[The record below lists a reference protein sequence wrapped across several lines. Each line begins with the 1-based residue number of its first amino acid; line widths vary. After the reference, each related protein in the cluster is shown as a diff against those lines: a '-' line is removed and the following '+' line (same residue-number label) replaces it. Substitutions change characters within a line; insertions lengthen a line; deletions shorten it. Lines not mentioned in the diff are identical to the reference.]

1 MIRNG
6 KEVTRIHKTSIR
18 IKQFLNFYHQI
29 TACGWYESNSWVLQ
43 VLHVL
48 NVLHCNSWTT
58 VTTDSRW
65 QTAICLWDPGSSPV
79 PNLEAPTLAVYNWHG
94 QCCGPLS
101 HLKCGGPG
109 GLKSTMF
116 SPKRSMAV
124 RLGLAR
130 RSSKAED
137 VALSYSWTF
146 NWTICMCNFKIL
158 YVTIVCVCII
168 YTYNHTYSC
177 KNNND
182 MLCIHT

>member
-1 MIRNG
+1 MVRRWQGSIRLP
-6 KEVTRIHKTSIR
+6 IR
-18 IKQFLNFYHQI
+18 IKQFLNFYHPNHCLRMGMNQ
-29 TACGWYESNSWVLQ
+29 NSWVLQ

-65 QTAICLWDPGSSPV
+65 QTAICLWGPRLISQCLIWRHPLWQCTTGMGSAAALWATWSAEDQVGWSQPCFLRSGAWLSGSGL
-79 PNLEAPTLAVYNWHG
+79 PDEAG
-94 QCCGPLS
+94 
-101 HLKCGGPG
+101 
-109 GLKSTMF
+109 
-116 SPKRSMAV
+116 
-124 RLGLAR
+124 
-130 RSSKAED
+130 KAED